1 MTQYGTWVS
10 YGGDARI
17 WLAIGLLAVAGGVT
31 LAGTRLPLPARPTRP
46 GPARRIAMILAWAA
60 SIAAFLV
67 CVTIYIRQ
75 YIHAYGLSVVKAAP
89 KDPIAPVTLTA
100 VAVVF
105 IVVISRSSPGFGT
118 RLASAAIGAMAAPMI
133 FELPFDLIVMAR
145 TYPPIPPDPAL
156 YRTLFFV
163 PLFLI
168 EISTLLLLRLSPMVR
183 LTRATF
189 FSFAL
194 MLTVFAVW
202 ALSGFGYPSAPLPTA
217 FNIASKILA
226 FVTALT
232 LFLPQRPAP
241 GQAPLPDSNQQ
252 AQHAGPPLALD
263 SPASAEIADE
273 GGTGNRGGHP
283 LRPAGLSFGADDG
296 MRQRGL
302 PWAHSG

>member
-17 WLAIGLLAVAGGVT
+17 WLATGLLAVAGGVT
-31 LAGTRLPLPARPTRP
+31 LAGIRLPLPVRATRP
-46 GPARRIAMILAWAA
+46 GPVGRIAMILAWVA

-67 CVTIYIRQ
+67 CATIYARQ
-75 YIHAYGLSVVKAAP
+75 YIRAYHLSAAAAAP
-89 KDPIAPVTLTA
+89 KDRIAPITFL
-100 VAVVF
+100 AVV
-105 IVVISRSSPGFGT
+105 VVFVIIISRRSPGFGT
-118 RLASAAIGAMAAPMI
+118 RLASGAIGAIAAPMI

-156 YRTLFFV
+156 YRALFFV

-168 EISTLLLLRLSPMVR
+168 EITTLLLLRLSPMVR

-194 MLTVFAVW
+194 MLGVFAVW
-202 ALSGFGYPSAPLPTA
+202 ALSGFGYPSAPAPYAL
-217 FNIASKILA
+217 NIASKILA

-241 GQAPLPDSNQQ
+241 EQAPQPDSNEQ
-252 AQHAGPPLALD
+252 AQPASPPLGLD
-263 SPASAEIADE
+263 SPALTEIADDPQL
-273 GGTGNRGGHP
+273 TGQT
-283 LRPAGLSFGADDG
+283 AGSIVDEQAK
-296 MRQRGL
+296 
-302 PWAHSG
+302 PVP